1 MGNVRVTRKVA
12 APREQVWA
20 VYTDHVSWQDWS
32 GIGRVRLE
40 RRGAPTPNG
49 VGCVRVISSYGVS
62 VHEEIL
68 SFDPPSRMTYRVIR
82 GGIPI
87 KNHLGEV
94 VFDEDPASDATTV
107 LTWSCRFDSKIPG
120 FDFLWCRIVEKVFR
134 DTLDAMIRNRFP
146 ASLGGVG

>member
-1 MGNVRVTRKVA
+1 MGTVCVTRAVD
-12 APREQVWA
+12 APRERVWA

-32 GIGRVRLE
+32 RIGKVRLE
-40 RRGAPTPNG
+40 REGTPTANG

-68 SFDPPSRMTYRVIR
+68 SFDPPSRMTYRVVR

-94 VFDEDPASDATTV
+94 VFDEDAVTGATIV
-107 LTWSCRFDSKIPG
+107 RWSCRFDSKIPG
-120 FDFLWCRIVEKVFR
+120 LDFLWRWIVEKVFR
-134 DTLDAMIRNRFP
+134 DTLDSMIRNRFP
-146 ASLGGVG
+146 PVAE